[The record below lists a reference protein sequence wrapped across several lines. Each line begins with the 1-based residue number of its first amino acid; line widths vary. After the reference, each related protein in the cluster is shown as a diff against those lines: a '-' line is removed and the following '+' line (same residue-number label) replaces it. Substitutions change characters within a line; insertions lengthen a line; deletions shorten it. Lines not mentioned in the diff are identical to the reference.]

1 MYGNNPRST
10 AQIAGHPIHPLLIPF
25 PIVSFI
31 GALVTDVMW
40 LTTGE
45 GGWATASNWLL
56 GIGLV
61 TALLAAAAGMADYLG
76 DDRVKKIGAATRHMI
91 ANIVVVTLEAVNL
104 LVRLTG
110 GMDQIGSLGIWLSL
124 ASLVIL
130 AYSGWLGGE
139 LVYRHRV
146 GVQETRDDFSGYDD
160 GHAEG
165 GLGIPRGPAMDDRKL
180 SRDRR

>member
-10 AQIAGHPIHPLLIPF
+10 AQIGGHPIHPLLIPF

-56 GIGLV
+56 GIGLF
-61 TALLAAAAGMADYLG
+61 TAALAAAAGLTDYLG
-76 DDRVKKIGAATRHMI
+76 DDRVRKIGAATKHMI
-91 ANIVVVTLEAVNL
+91 ANIIVVTLEAVNL
-104 LVRLTG
+104 VIRLTSET
-110 GMDQIGSLGIWLSL
+110 DQIGNLGVWLSL
-124 ASLVIL
+124 ASVVIL
-130 AYSGWLGGE
+130 TYSGWLGGE

-146 GVQETRDDFSGYDD
+146 GVQETKDEFSGYDD

-165 GLGIPRGPAMDDRKL
+165 GLGVPRGPALEEKF

>member
-1 MYGNNPRST
+1 MDGNNPRSS

-40 LTTGE
+40 LSTRE

-56 GIGLV
+56 GVGLV
-61 TALLAAAAGMADYLG
+61 TALAAAAAGMADYFG
-76 DDRVKKIGAATRHMI
+76 DDRVRKIGAATKHMI
-91 ANIVVVTLEAVNL
+91 ANIVVLTLEAVNL
-104 LVRLTG
+104 VIRLTG
-110 GMDQIGSLGIWLSL
+110 TPEQIGAIGIWLSF
-124 ASLVIL
+124 ASVLIL

-146 GVQETRDDFSGYDD
+146 GVQDTGHD
-160 GHAEG
+160 GAEND
-165 GLGIPRGPAMDDRKL
+165 LAAARGPLSDDRFG
-180 SRDRR
+180 RDRR

>member
-1 MYGNNPRST
+1 MYGNNPRSS
-10 AQIAGHPIHPLLIPF
+10 AQIGGHPIHPLLIPF

-31 GALVTDVMW
+31 GALGTDVMW
-40 LTTGE
+40 LTTRE

-61 TALLAAAAGMADYLG
+61 TALAAAFAGFADYLG
-76 DDRVKKIGAATRHMI
+76 DDRVKKIGAATRHMV
-91 ANIVVVTLEAVNL
+91 ANIVVLTLEAVNL
-104 LVRLTG
+104 AVRLTG
-110 GMDQIGSLGIWLSL
+110 GADQIGALGVWLSL
-124 ASLVIL
+124 VSVVIL

-146 GVQETRDDFSGYDD
+146 GVQETGSAD
-160 GHAEG
+160 ET
-165 GLGIPRGPAMDDRKL
+165 PRGPALDDKL

>member
-40 LTTGE
+40 LTTEE

-61 TALLAAAAGMADYLG
+61 TALMAAAAGMADYLG
-76 DDRVKKIGAATRHMI
+76 DERVKKIGAATRHMI

-104 LVRLTG
+104 VVRLTG
-110 GMDQIGSLGIWLSL
+110 GVDEIGSLGVWLSL
-124 ASLVIL
+124 AAVVIL

-165 GLGIPRGPAMDDRKL
+165 GLGIPCGPALEEKL
-180 SRDRR
+180 GRDRR

>member
-10 AQIAGHPIHPLLIPF
+10 AQIGGHPLHPLLIPF

-31 GALVTDVMW
+31 GALVTDVMY
-40 LTTGE
+40 LTTQE

-56 GIGLV
+56 GVGLV
-61 TALLAAAAGMADYLG
+61 TAALAAAAGLADYAG
-76 DDRVKKIGAATRHMI
+76 DDRVRKIGAATRHMI

-104 LVRLTG
+104 VVRLTG
-110 GMDQIGSLGIWLSL
+110 DAGSIGGLGIWLSL
-124 ASLVIL
+124 ASVVIL

-146 GVQETRDDFSGYDD
+146 GVQETRDEFSGYDD
-160 GHAEG
+160 GRAEG
-165 GLGIPRGPAMDDRKL
+165 GLGIPRGPALDEKL

>member
-1 MYGNNPRST
+1 MGRAGQMVDENPRST
-10 AQIAGHPIHPLLIPF
+10 AKIGGHPLHPMLVPF

-45 GGWATASNWLL
+45 GGWATASSWLL
-56 GIGLV
+56 GIGLA

-76 DDRVKKIGAATRHMI
+76 DERVRRIGAATRHMI
-91 ANIVVVTLEAVNL
+91 ANVIVVTLEAVNFV
-104 LVRLTG
+104 VRLTG
-110 GMDQIGSLGIWLSL
+110 GSESISGLGVWLSL
-124 ASLVIL
+124 ASVAIL

-146 GVQETRDDFSGYDD
+146 GV
-160 GHAEG
+160 
-165 GLGIPRGPAMDDRKL
+165 RGPDDDTTGNAEP
-180 SRDRR
+180 SGDRR

>member
-1 MYGNNPRST
+1 MYGDNPRST

-31 GALVTDVMW
+31 GALVSDVMW
-40 LTTGE
+40 LTTHE

-61 TALLAAAAGMADYLG
+61 TAALAAAAGMADYFG
-76 DDRVKKIGAATRHMI
+76 DDRIRRFGAATRHMI

-104 LVRLTG
+104 VVRLTG
-110 GMDQIGSLGIWLSL
+110 GSEQIGSLGVWLSL
-124 ASLVIL
+124 AAVVVL

-146 GVQETRDDFSGYDD
+146 GVQETRDDFSGNDD

-165 GLGIPRGPAMDDRKL
+165 GLGIPRGPAPDEKL

>member
-10 AQIAGHPIHPLLIPF
+10 AQIGGHPVHPLLIPF

-45 GGWATASNWLL
+45 GGWATASSWLL
-56 GIGLV
+56 GAGLV
-61 TALLAAAAGMADYLG
+61 FSLLAAAAGFADYLG
-76 DDRVKKIGAATRHMI
+76 DDRVRKIGAATRHMI
-91 ANIVVVTLEAVNL
+91 ANIVVVTLETVNL
-104 LVRLTG
+104 VARLTG
-110 GMDQIGSLGIWLSL
+110 GTDQIGALGIWLSL
-124 ASLVIL
+124 ASVLIL

-146 GVQETRDDFSGYDD
+146 GVQETDQEYGGDAN
-160 GHAEG
+160 GHADG
-165 GLGIPRGPAMDDRKL
+165 GLGVPRGPALNEKL

>member
-1 MYGNNPRST
+1 MVGENPRST
-10 AQIAGHPIHPLLIPF
+10 AKIGGHPLHPMLVPF

-45 GGWATASNWLL
+45 GGWATASSWLL
-56 GIGLV
+56 GIGLA

-76 DDRVKKIGAATRHMI
+76 DERVRRIGAATRHMI
-91 ANIVVVTLEAVNL
+91 ANVIVVTLEAVNL
-104 LVRLTG
+104 VVRLTG
-110 GMDQIGSLGIWLSL
+110 GTDSIGGIGVWLSL
-124 ASLVIL
+124 ASVAIL

-146 GVQETRDDFSGYDD
+146 GV
-160 GHAEG
+160 
-165 GLGIPRGPAMDDRKL
+165 RGPDEDATANAEYG
-180 SRDRR
+180 SDRR